1 MKKDSCLPFS
11 YINTSAFKKAL
22 SNYRIKKENQDLK
35 NKLEEINNTLNASF
49 IVIDK
54 VQTFEKNQ
62 LEIINS
68 IVKGGK

>member
-1 MKKDSCLPFS
+1 MKKDRCLPLKD
-11 YINTSAFKKAL
+11 IL
-22 SNYRIKKENQDLK
+22 KENQDLK
-35 NKLEEINNTLNASF
+35 KKLEKINNALKCNF

-68 IVKGGK
+68 ILKGGE

>member
-1 MKKDSCLPFS
+1 MGSGRKSLKD
-11 YINTSAFKKAL
+11 IV
-22 SNYRIKKENQDLK
+22 KENQDLK
-35 NKLEEINNTLNASF
+35 NKLEKINNTLNASF

>member
-1 MKKDSCLPFS
+1 MKKDSCLPLKD
-11 YINTSAFKKAL
+11 IL
-22 SNYRIKKENQDLK
+22 KENQDLK
-35 NKLEEINNTLNASF
+35 KKLEKINNALKCNF

-68 IVKGGK
+68 ILKGGK

>member
-11 YINTSAFKKAL
+11 YMNKGT
-22 SNYRIKKENQDLK
+22 NPIKDILKENQDLK
-35 NKLEEINNTLNASF
+35 NKLERINNTLKANF

-62 LEIINS
+62 LEIINTILEGS
-68 IVKGGK
+68 K

>member
-11 YINTSAFKKAL
+11 YMNKDAYKRAY
-22 SNYRIKKENQDLK
+22 SNIKKENQDLK
-35 NKLEEINNTLNASF
+35 NKLEKINNTLNASF
-49 IVIDK
+49 IIIDK

-68 IVKGGK
+68 IMKGDK

>member
-1 MKKDSCLPFS
+1 MKKDSCLPSS
-11 YINTSAFKKAL
+11 YMGSGRKSLKDIV
-22 SNYRIKKENQDLK
+22 KENQDLK
-35 NKLEEINNTLNASF
+35 NKLEKINNTLNASF

-68 IVKGGK
+68 IVKDGK

>member
-1 MKKDSCLPFS
+1 MKKDSCLPSS
-11 YINTSAFKKAL
+11 YMGSGRKSLKDIV
-22 SNYRIKKENQDLK
+22 KENQDLK
-35 NKLEEINNTLNASF
+35 NKLEKINNTLNASF

-68 IVKGGK
+68 IMKGDK

>member
-1 MKKDSCLPFS
+1 MKKDSCLPF
-11 YINTSAFKKAL
+11 
-22 SNYRIKKENQDLK
+22 NYMGSGRKSLKDIVKENQDLK
-35 NKLEEINNTLNASF
+35 NKLEKINNTLNASF